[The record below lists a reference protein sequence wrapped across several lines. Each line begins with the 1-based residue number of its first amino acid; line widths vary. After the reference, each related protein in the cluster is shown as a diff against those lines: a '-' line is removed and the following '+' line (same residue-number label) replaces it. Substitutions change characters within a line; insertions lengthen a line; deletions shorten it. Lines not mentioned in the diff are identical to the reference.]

1 LQQDIEASSSA
12 LEQLQEKASAINA
25 DIQALQKKILDIGG
39 SKLMKQKSDVDS
51 LRTQIQLANDE
62 ITRAEV
68 IKNKAEKDVRK
79 FETAIASNTDALET
93 ADDELA
99 QLETQLDECQ
109 QFLTDLRTKMEEAQT
124 AADNSKEDLKSLK
137 TELDAKTEEIQEF
150 RRKEASSFTLRFLSF
165 SHGWSSSDG
174 A

>member
-12 LEQLQEKASAINA
+12 LEQLQEKASVINA

-68 IKNKAEKDVRK
+68 IKNKAEKDVGK

-150 RRKEASSFTLRFLSF
+150 RRKEASSFTL
-165 SHGWSSSDG
+165 
-174 A
+174 